1 MAMSTISS
9 GLGKDQ
15 EIWNNLKKAIAKS
28 SGFKQWQQEKQSSY
42 LETDEQV
49 REYLR
54 STLETLAY

>member
-1 MAMSTISS
+1 MSTISS

-28 SGFKQWQQEKQSSY
+28 SGFKQWQQDKKSSP
-42 LETDEQV
+42 EQTDEQV